1 MITGKAQVR
10 CPFCEKI
17 GIVAFYKPP
26 HREPSSSRI
35 SGKSVTKQILK
46 DESYYIQ
53 SGCPHCDAKK
63 KDIQDYYDG
72 KYKKK
77 SIVCGLLR
85 SDPSSFNLCSTAKS
99 PSSRAPISKK
109 PHF

>member
-1 MITGKAQVR
+1 MITGKALVR

-17 GIVAFYKPP
+17 CIVAFYQPP

-35 SGKSVTKQILK
+35 SGKSVTKQIMK
-46 DESYYIQ
+46 YESYHIQ
-53 SGCPHCDAKK
+53 SDCPYCGAKK

-77 SIVCGLLR
+77 ISHEERLKLWKKRGLPLV
-85 SDPSSFNLCSTAKS
+85 LKT
-99 PSSRAPISKK
+99 
-109 PHF
+109 

>member
-53 SGCPHCDAKK
+53 SGCPNCDAKK

-77 SIVCGLLR
+77 ISHEERIKMWKKRGLPLV
-85 SDPSSFNLCSTAKS
+85 LE
-99 PSSRAPISKK
+99 SK
-109 PHF
+109 